1 MIGSRQVALW
11 GATLNGL
18 EVDEVSNKNSTL
30 LRNHFKF
37 ESAEIDQFR
46 DHLNRVYEK
55 SIINLMDNQFRSTW
69 HQASIG
75 KSKICYTEYHGAVRQ
90 AVDGPG
96 QRHVFR
102 VAFNRSGTLRLRING
117 VEALQSTTAAAIH
130 APGQSLEFVASPF
143 ACLMMFIDG
152 GRAEQVLRRRFG
164 RTPPFETWATG
175 FSLETPAGQAWQSLM
190 LWTARELDRPGTI
203 LLSSRKAADGVER
216 ALLTL
221 FLECLADRL
230 PVLSRPEDLSEKQ
243 VKLIEEWID
252 ANLAEPIGVEEL
264 AAVIGSNSR
273 AVQTAFRRLRGCS
286 PLQAVIARRLDAAR
300 RALLAPHAATT
311 VTSVALDCGF
321 FHLGR
326 FSLRYRAA
334 FGERPSETLK
344 RGRRAAGL
352 GGLAIDELGIA

>member
-1 MIGSRQVALW
+1 
-11 GATLNGL
+11 
-18 EVDEVSNKNSTL
+18 
-30 LRNHFKF
+30 
-37 ESAEIDQFR
+37 
-46 DHLNRVYEK
+46 
-55 SIINLMDNQFRSTW
+55 
-69 HQASIG
+69 
-75 KSKICYTEYHGAVRQ
+75 
-90 AVDGPG
+90 
-96 QRHVFR
+96 

-117 VEALQSTTAAAIH
+117 VETLQTTAAAAIH

-152 GRAEQVLRRRFG
+152 DRAEQALRRRFG
-164 RTPPFETWATG
+164 RTPPFEAWATG

-190 LWTARELDRPGTI
+190 LWTAQELDRPGTI

-230 PVLSRPEDLSEKQ
+230 PVLTRPEDLSEKQ
-243 VKLIEEWID
+243 VKLVEDWID

-264 AAVIGSNSR
+264 ASVIGSNSR
-273 AVQTAFRRLRGCS
+273 AVQAAFRRLRGCS

-300 RALLAPHAATT
+300 RALLAPDAATS
-311 VTSVALDCGF
+311 VTGVALDCGF
-321 FHLGR
+321 FHFGR
-326 FSLRYRAA
+326 FSQRYRAA
-334 FGERPSETLK
+334 FGERPSETLQ